1 MLLLL
6 QVILLFVVSC
16 QARFQAQKNVP
27 SRNMNKLLLKSV
39 TKTSTKHF
47 KEAEYVTKPD
57 SDRLCESDRLYL
69 FVLIH
74 SQPGNFK
81 ERELV
86 RKTWGSVARQSRDTE
101 VKLLFLMGLPSDNS
115 QGLFRDHKL
124 QKSGRPDGQENS
136 IKSRSLNRNGFH
148 RSNRLDSDRYKSH
161 ATQLLVN
168 LESDLY
174 NDILQGNFDDSPLNQ
189 TSKHIMG
196 YRWILEECDAKPTFV
211 LKTEDNVFVEMH
223 HLLNFLTAVYGDHPS
238 PSIVCDVIPAGTS
251 PHKTQDQEILQEMDK
266 HGNHLYP
273 KYCSGSAYLITPTLM
288 SAFLKATNKVQQ
300 IPLDDIYMTGMVREY
315 LEVSPFYLNPRYT
328 YEMSR
333 PYKWLKSS
341 NFQPLPFIFV
351 VPESKNERSWSTI
364 MQEIWKKSEKI
375 QRNNLRKG

>member
-1 MLLLL
+1 MLLLLL

-27 SRNMNKLLLKSV
+27 SRNMNKLLIKSV

-57 SDRLCESDRLYL
+57 SDRLCQSDRLYL

-273 KYCSGSAYLITPTLM
+273 KDLFET
-288 SAFLKATNKVQQ
+288 
-300 IPLDDIYMTGMVREY
+300 
-315 LEVSPFYLNPRYT
+315 
-328 YEMSR
+328 
-333 PYKWLKSS
+333 
-341 NFQPLPFIFV
+341 
-351 VPESKNERSWSTI
+351 
-364 MQEIWKKSEKI
+364 
-375 QRNNLRKG
+375 

>member
-1 MLLLL
+1 MSPVTMLL
-6 QVILLFVVSC
+6 QVILLYIVSS
-16 QARFQAQKNVP
+16 QARFGAQKNVQ
-27 SRNMNKLLLKSV
+27 SRNINKLLLKSV
-39 TKTSTKHF
+39 TKTSTQHL

-57 SDRLCESDRLYL
+57 SGRLCQSDRLYL

-74 SQPGNFK
+74 SKPGNFK

-86 RKTWGSVARQSRDTE
+86 RKTWGSVAKQNRDTE

-115 QGLFRDHKL
+115 QGLLRDHKP
-124 QKSGRPDGQENS
+124 KNFGRPVGEENS

-148 RSNRLDSDRYKSH
+148 RSSRLDSDRYKSD

-196 YRWILEECDAKPTFV
+196 YRWILEECDVKPAFV
-211 LKTEDNVFVEMH
+211 LKTEDNVFVEMY
-223 HLLNFLTAVYGDHPS
+223 HLLNFLTAVYGDDPS

-273 KYCSGSAYLITPTLM
+273 KDLLRPEITINDQLEPNYRRGHTTFRVLNVPSM
-288 SAFLKATNKVQQ
+288 AILNM
-300 IPLDDIYMTGMVREY
+300 PLR
-315 LEVSPFYLNPRYT
+315 LS
-328 YEMSR
+328 
-333 PYKWLKSS
+333 
-341 NFQPLPFIFV
+341 
-351 VPESKNERSWSTI
+351 
-364 MQEIWKKSEKI
+364 
-375 QRNNLRKG
+375 

>member
-1 MLLLL
+1 MLL
-6 QVILLFVVSC
+6 QVLLLYIVSS
-16 QARFQAQKNVP
+16 QARFGEQKNVQ
-27 SRNMNKLLLKSV
+27 SRNINKLLLKSV
-39 TKTSTKHF
+39 TKTSTQHL

-57 SDRLCESDRLYL
+57 SGRLCQSDRLYL

-74 SQPGNFK
+74 SKPGNFK

-86 RKTWGSVARQSRDTE
+86 RKTWGSVAKQNRDTE

-115 QGLFRDHKL
+115 QGLLRDHKP
-124 QKSGRPDGQENS
+124 KNFGRPVGEENS

-148 RSNRLDSDRYKSH
+148 RSSRLDSDRYKSD

-196 YRWILEECDAKPTFV
+196 YRWILEECDVKPAFV
-211 LKTEDNVFVEMH
+211 LKTEDNVFVEMY
-223 HLLNFLTAVYGDHPS
+223 HLLNFLTAVYGDDPS

-273 KYCSGSAYLITPTLM
+273 KDLLRPEITINDQLEPNYRRGHTTFRVLNVPSM
-288 SAFLKATNKVQQ
+288 AILNM
-300 IPLDDIYMTGMVREY
+300 PLR
-315 LEVSPFYLNPRYT
+315 LS
-328 YEMSR
+328 
-333 PYKWLKSS
+333 
-341 NFQPLPFIFV
+341 
-351 VPESKNERSWSTI
+351 
-364 MQEIWKKSEKI
+364 
-375 QRNNLRKG
+375 

>member
-1 MLLLL
+1 MLL
-6 QVILLFVVSC
+6 QVLLLYIVSS
-16 QARFQAQKNVP
+16 QARFQAEKNVP
-27 SRNMNKLLLKSV
+27 SRTMNKLLLNTV
-39 TKTSTKHF
+39 TKTSNQHL
-47 KEAEYVTKPD
+47 KEVEYVTKPD
-57 SDRLCESDRLYL
+57 SGRLCLSDRLYL

-86 RKTWGSVARQSRDTE
+86 RKTWGSVAKQKRNTE
-101 VKLLFLMGLPSDNS
+101 VKLLFLMGQPSDNS
-115 QGLFRDHKL
+115 QGFRDHKH
-124 QKSGRPDGQENS
+124 KKFGRVGGDENS

-148 RSNRLDSDRYKSH
+148 RSSRLDSDRYKSD

-211 LKTEDNVFVEMH
+211 LKTEDNVFVEMY
-223 HLLNFLTAVYGDHPS
+223 HLLNFLTAVYGDNPS

-251 PHKTQDQEILQEMDK
+251 PHKTQDQEILQELDK
-266 HGNHLYP
+266 HRNHIYP

-288 SAFLKATNKVQQ
+288 SAFLKATNKVQR

-315 LEVSPFYLNPRYT
+315 LDVSPFYLNPRYT

-364 MQEIWKKSEKI
+364 VQEIWKKSEKI
-375 QRNNLRKG
+375 QRNNFLKKG